1 MSYDSYAF
9 VDSAS
14 GEIYRPS
21 NADNRAS
28 GDARRPGDKI
38 SQARARIAL
47 LLQQLVLAGLVLF
60 MTDASFAQT
69 PFFQGKTIRFIVG
82 YQSGDSHDLWAR
94 AYARHKGK
102 NITGKT
108 TFVVQNI
115 TGAGSMIAANHI
127 YNIAKPDGL
136 TMGTFAPGLYLA
148 QVTGSPEVKF
158 DWAKFSWI
166 GSPEQNGN
174 VLFMRA
180 DAPYKN
186 IEDIRRAAEPPK
198 CSATGVGTSGH
209 LVPRLLE
216 DTLNLKFRLVT
227 GYPGGAEQDLALER
241 GEVHCRA
248 ITIAAYFSR
257 EPFISWY
264 KKGFV
269 RFLIQTSRKR
279 HPKAPDT
286 PTLYEYMEKEKAP
299 EANRRLAIVTLGV
312 GGFGSWPVAATPG
325 IPPELLKVLRE
336 AYVKTLQEPDLLDEA
351 KKRGWEMRPVAG
363 EDMEVLAKEV
373 TAQPPDVIERMKKLM
388 GG

>member
-1 MSYDSYAF
+1 MMRQTVQMAVLLLIF
-9 VDSAS
+9 MLPS
-14 GEIYRPS
+14 GS
-21 NADNRAS
+21 
-28 GDARRPGDKI
+28 
-38 SQARARIAL
+38 ARA
-47 LLQQLVLAGLVLF
+47 QGEF
-60 MTDASFAQT
+60 Y
-69 PFFQGKTIRFIVG
+69 QGKTIRFIVG

-94 AYARHKGK
+94 AYARHMGK
-102 NITGKT
+102 HIPGNP
-108 TFVVQNI
+108 TFIVQNM
-115 TGAGSMIAANHI
+115 TGAGSMVAANYI
-127 YNIAKPDGL
+127 YNVAKPDGL

-148 QVTGSPEVKF
+148 QVTGSNEVKF
-158 DWAKFSWI
+158 DWAKFTWI

-174 VLFMRA
+174 VLFMRS
-180 DAPYKN
+180 DAPYKS
-186 IEDIRRAAEPPK
+186 IEDIRKAAEPPK

-216 DTLNLKFRLVT
+216 ETLLLKFRLVT

-248 ITIAAYFSR
+248 ITIAAFFSR

-286 PTLYEYMEKEKAP
+286 PTLYEYLEREKAP
-299 EANRRLAIVTLGV
+299 DSNHRLAIVTLGA
-312 GGFGSWPVAATPG
+312 GGFGAWPVAATPG
-325 IPPELLKVLRE
+325 IPQDRVKILRD

-351 KKRGWEMRPVAG
+351 KKRGWEMRPVTG
-363 EDMEVLAKEV
+363 EEMQALAKEV
-373 TAQPPDVIERMKKLM
+373 SVQTPDVIERMKKLM